1 MITHYS
7 IQEITPYINWLYFFH
22 AWDMNGK
29 PKEAKQALRADAE
42 ALLKEWEGHYFTHA
56 TFDLF
61 PANSDG
67 DDLIVADIRIPML
80 RQQKAQQDG
89 TPNLSLVDFVRPK
102 AQGIADRVGIFA
114 TSVDAALPAAYAKDD
129 YLRMLSQVLADRLA
143 EGTAEKMHEYVRRV
157 YWGYAPNEQ
166 LTMEET
172 HAEAYQG
179 IRPAVGYPSLP
190 DTSVN
195 FLLNQLLP
203 FKSVGIQLTETGM
216 MNPHA
221 SVSGL
226 MFAHPQSRYFDLGRI
241 GDDQI
246 ADYAKRRGIPADR
259 IRKFLK
265 QL

>member
-67 DDLIVADIRIPML
+67 DDVIIADIRIPML

-89 TPNLSLVDFVRPK
+89 TPNLSLADFVRPK

-129 YLRMLSQVLADRLA
+129 YACWLECQ
-143 EGTAEKMHEYVRRV
+143 Y
-157 YWGYAPNEQ
+157 
-166 LTMEET
+166 
-172 HAEAYQG
+172 
-179 IRPAVGYPSLP
+179 
-190 DTSVN
+190 
-195 FLLNQLLP
+195 
-203 FKSVGIQLTETGM
+203 
-216 MNPHA
+216 
-221 SVSGL
+221 
-226 MFAHPQSRYFDLGRI
+226 
-241 GDDQI
+241 
-246 ADYAKRRGIPADR
+246 
-259 IRKFLK
+259 
-265 QL
+265 